1 MLRLS
6 TRLMLIAASHL
17 VQGYNNKTKITAPYI
32 AERCNMNSRA
42 LMPALRRLT
51 QVGILRSQ
59 TGGSEPGFILS
70 RAPSEISMYEI
81 IGALEDDMLMPSCK
95 EMNDTLNCEI
105 TNCENCSIYKVINIG
120 ISRITTDLKNT
131 SLLQHYELSLKE

>member
-17 VQGYNNKTKITAPYI
+17 VRGYHNKVKVTAPYI
-32 AERCNMNSRA
+32 AERCNMNPRA

-70 RAPSEISMYEI
+70 RDPSEITMYEVI
-81 IGALEDDMLMPSCK
+81 SALEDDMLMPSCK
-95 EMNDTLNCEI
+95 EINDKLNCEI
-105 TNCENCSIYKVINIG
+105 TNCENCPIYKVINIG
-120 ISRITTDLKNT
+120 ISRITTELKNT